1 LEADTMKER
10 RIALCME
17 LADFY
22 EHGIARGV
30 VRYAKSKPQ
39 WRLFGYGWMFRSI
52 HDLRQ
57 WRGDGI
63 LSRIESEGAADSLAA
78 LGLPLVDV
86 AGAYRRPGFSKVT
99 NDDRL
104 TGRRAVDYLQSIGFQ
119 RIAYLGVPG
128 VAWSAERRAGAVEA
142 MGRGSQ
148 AVPVFERS
156 LPWWECDGPKGP
168 GKADAGDRSLE
179 RFIASLEKPAA
190 IFACN
195 DTAGL
200 RAVGVCHR
208 LGIAV
213 PEEIAVLG
221 VDDEDIVC
229 ELSSPSLS
237 SIALDCETIGYRAAG
252 LLDSIL
258 DGGGAEAHVVPPGN
272 VTERE
277 STRTFASDDAL
288 VSKAATIIRAR
299 AHLGLDV
306 QGLLELLPASRRSIE
321 TRYKQ
326 VTGRTLHEE
335 IIAVRVARAKR
346 LLGAGDL
353 TMEAVAEGSGFGCL
367 QRFHEAF
374 RLFEG
379 TSPGAWRT
387 AERHRK
393 LHA

>member
-1 LEADTMKER
+1 MKER

-52 HDLRQ
+52 SDLRQ

-63 LSRIESEGAADSLAA
+63 LSRIESEADADEMAA

-86 AGAYRRPGFSKVT
+86 AGAYRRPGFSAVT
-99 NDDRL
+99 NDDAL
-104 TGRRAVDYLQSIGFQ
+104 TGKLAVEYLGSIGFQ

-128 VAWSAERRAGAVEA
+128 VTWSAERRAGAAEA
-142 MGRGSQ
+142 LGLGPS
-148 AVPVFERS
+148 AFPSFERS
-156 LPWWECDGPKGP
+156 LPWWEGEGRGSTNKHGVR
-168 GKADAGDRSLE
+168 DRSLE
-179 RFIASLEKPAA
+179 RFIYGLRKPAA

-200 RAVGVCHR
+200 RAVSVCQS

-213 PEEIAVLG
+213 PEEVAVLG

-237 SIALDCETIGYRAAG
+237 SIALDCETIGYRAAA

-258 DGGGAEAHVVPPGN
+258 EGGDASTLVVPPGD

-277 STRTFASDDAL
+277 STRTFASEDPL

-299 AHLGLDV
+299 ARLGLDV
-306 QGLLELLPASRRSIE
+306 TALLDLLPASRRSLE
-321 TRYKQ
+321 TRFKRA
-326 VTGRTLHEE
+326 TGRTLHEE
-335 IIAVRVARAKR
+335 IITVRVAWAKR

-353 TMEAVAEGSGFGCL
+353 TMEAVAGGSGFGSL

-374 RLFEG
+374 RLLEG

-387 AERHRK
+387 QMRHGKR
-393 LHA
+393 HA

>member
-1 LEADTMKER
+1 
-10 RIALCME
+10 ME

-52 HDLRQ
+52 SDLRQ

-63 LSRIESEGAADSLAA
+63 LSRIESEADADEMAA

-86 AGAYRRPGFSKVT
+86 AGAYRRPGFSAVT
-99 NDDRL
+99 NDDAL
-104 TGRRAVDYLQSIGFQ
+104 TGKLAVEYLGSIGFQ

-128 VAWSAERRAGAVEA
+128 VTWSAERRAGAAEA
-142 MGRGSQ
+142 LGLGPS
-148 AVPVFERS
+148 AFPSFERS
-156 LPWWECDGPKGP
+156 LPWWEGEGRGGTNKHGVR
-168 GKADAGDRSLE
+168 DRSLE
-179 RFIASLEKPAA
+179 RFIYGLRKPAA

-200 RAVGVCHR
+200 RAVSVCQS

-213 PEEIAVLG
+213 PEEVAVLG

-237 SIALDCETIGYRAAG
+237 SIALDCETIGYRAAA

-258 DGGGAEAHVVPPGN
+258 EGGDASTLVVPPGD

-277 STRTFASDDAL
+277 STRTFASEDPL

-299 AHLGLDV
+299 ARLGLDV
-306 QGLLELLPASRRSIE
+306 TALLDLLPASRRSLE
-321 TRYKQ
+321 TRFKRA
-326 VTGRTLHEE
+326 TGRTLHEE
-335 IIAVRVARAKR
+335 IVTVRVAWAKR

-353 TMEAVAEGSGFGCL
+353 TMEAVAGGSGFGSL

-374 RLFEG
+374 RLLEG

-387 AERHRK
+387 QMRHGKR
-393 LHA
+393 HA

>member
-1 LEADTMKER
+1 MKER

-52 HDLRQ
+52 SDLRQ

-63 LSRIESEGAADSLAA
+63 LSRIESEADADEMAA

-86 AGAYRRPGFSKVT
+86 AGAYRRPGFSAVT
-99 NDDRL
+99 NDDAL
-104 TGRRAVDYLQSIGFQ
+104 TGKLAVEYLGSIGFQ

-128 VAWSAERRAGAVEA
+128 VTWSAERRAGAAEA
-142 MGRGSQ
+142 LGLGPS
-148 AVPVFERS
+148 AFPSFERS
-156 LPWWECDGPKGP
+156 LPWWEGEGRGGTNKHGVR
-168 GKADAGDRSLE
+168 DRSLE
-179 RFIASLEKPAA
+179 RFIYGLRKPAA

-200 RAVGVCHR
+200 RAVSVCQS

-213 PEEIAVLG
+213 PEEVAVLG

-237 SIALDCETIGYRAAG
+237 SIALDCETIGYRAAA

-258 DGGGAEAHVVPPGN
+258 EGGDASTLVVPPGD

-277 STRTFASDDAL
+277 STRTFASEDPL

-299 AHLGLDV
+299 ARLGLDV
-306 QGLLELLPASRRSIE
+306 TALLDLLPASRRSLE
-321 TRYKQ
+321 TRFKRA
-326 VTGRTLHEE
+326 TGRTLHEE
-335 IIAVRVARAKR
+335 IVTVRVAWAKR

-353 TMEAVAEGSGFGCL
+353 TMEAVAGGSGFGSL

-374 RLFEG
+374 RLLEG

-387 AERHRK
+387 QMRHGKR
-393 LHA
+393 HA

>member
-1 LEADTMKER
+1 MKER

-52 HDLRQ
+52 SDLRQ

-63 LSRIESEGAADSLAA
+63 LSRIESEADADEMAA

-86 AGAYRRPGFSKVT
+86 AGAYRRPGFSAVT
-99 NDDRL
+99 NDDAL
-104 TGRRAVDYLQSIGFQ
+104 TGKLAVEYLGSIGFQ

-128 VAWSAERRAGAVEA
+128 VTWSAERRAGAAEA
-142 MGRGSQ
+142 LGLGPS
-148 AVPVFERS
+148 AFPSFERS
-156 LPWWECDGPKGP
+156 LPWWEGEGRGGTNKHGVR
-168 GKADAGDRSLE
+168 DRSLE
-179 RFIASLEKPAA
+179 RFIYGLRKPAA

-200 RAVGVCHR
+200 RAVSVCQS

-213 PEEIAVLG
+213 PEEVAVLG

-237 SIALDCETIGYRAAG
+237 SIALDCETIGYRAAA

-258 DGGGAEAHVVPPGN
+258 EGGDASTLVVPPGD

-277 STRTFASDDAL
+277 STRTFASEDPL

-299 AHLGLDV
+299 ARLGLDV
-306 QGLLELLPASRRSIE
+306 TALLDLLPASRRSLE
-321 TRYKQ
+321 TRFKRA
-326 VTGRTLHEE
+326 TGRTLHEE
-335 IIAVRVARAKR
+335 IITVRVAWAKR

-353 TMEAVAEGSGFGCL
+353 TMEAVAGGSGFGSL

-374 RLFEG
+374 RLLEG

-387 AERHRK
+387 QMRHGKR
-393 LHA
+393 HA